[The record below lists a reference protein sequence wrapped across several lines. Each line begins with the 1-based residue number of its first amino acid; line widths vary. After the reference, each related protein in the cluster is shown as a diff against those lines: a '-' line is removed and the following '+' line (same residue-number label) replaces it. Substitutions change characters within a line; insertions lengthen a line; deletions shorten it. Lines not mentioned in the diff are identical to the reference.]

1 MNCRGLAKRVMSP
14 SSATSV
20 AAATS
25 AGHAA
30 LAAPSPL
37 ASATSPEARLRCG
50 LQDDPAGPS
59 PPRRPRCNL
68 PARCNALRVRTTI
81 RRASAG
87 ALGSRPAGYND
98 GHGAAESR
106 RVAGAP
112 AATRAPPPVARAPDR
127 GSPHGLGLEPTPAT
141 VHPARCNLARLIA
154 SRRSVLSK
162 RDVTAASHYAA
173 IACEPAPVHFHGS
186 SSSIFVLG

>member
-1 MNCRGLAKRVMSP
+1 MLVADGPVPVFPTPFAHRGHCTGKTVLGRDLPDHVLA
-14 SSATSV
+14 V
-20 AAATS
+20 AR
-25 AGHAA
+25 
-30 LAAPSPL
+30 PSPDMGQ
-37 ASATSPEARLRCG
+37 AEEVEVGPIRLRMACALRHLWAEIDEACLVG
-50 LQDDPAGPS
+50 MEPEPS

-87 ALGSRPAGYND
+87 ASGSRPAGYND

-127 GSPHGLGLEPTPAT
+127 RSPHGLGLEPTPAT
-141 VHPARCNLARLIA
+141 VHPLG
-154 SRRSVLSK
+154 
-162 RDVTAASHYAA
+162 A
-173 IACEPAPVHFHGS
+173 IWPG
-186 SSSIFVLG
+186 